1 MGESNK
7 NWHGSEART
16 LVIMMMVLEVQVGS
30 ITGVRGVLK
39 KENEL
44 ERERVLFLR
53 NEEREDKGGL
63 WSWFV

>member
-44 ERERVLFLR
+44 ERESPFS
-53 NEEREDKGGL
+53 EK
-63 WSWFV
+63 